1 MIKVG
6 LIPNKIFTLACQ
18 SSVRVPYHD
27 FLILSD
33 LSEVFLEFFYNIP
46 FPSKSSKKKP
56 ILKGKTWLPIWIL
69 GISKTVSQTLNDSLE
84 MVSSVKVHPI
94 RLSVKTNACQG
105 SQHQRCSVTKSMLQS
120 LKFSKCHN
128 CVTSSLQNDDD
139 ATS

>member
-46 FPSKSSKKKP
+46 FPSKSSKKKS
-56 ILKGKTWLPIWIL
+56 ILRQNLTSDLDFRNFQNC
-69 GISKTVSQTLNDSLE
+69 ISDT
-84 MVSSVKVHPI
+84 
-94 RLSVKTNACQG
+94 
-105 SQHQRCSVTKSMLQS
+105 
-120 LKFSKCHN
+120 
-128 CVTSSLQNDDD
+128 
-139 ATS
+139 

>member
-46 FPSKSSKKKP
+46 FFFKEKAYFKAK
-56 ILKGKTWLPIWIL
+56 LDFRFG
-69 GISKTVSQTLNDSLE
+69 
-84 MVSSVKVHPI
+84 
-94 RLSVKTNACQG
+94 
-105 SQHQRCSVTKSMLQS
+105 
-120 LKFSKCHN
+120 F
-128 CVTSSLQNDDD
+128 
-139 ATS
+139 